1 MDEARLPLWAGAEKS
16 EGTALC
22 REEEETHPRC
32 TRCARRKANG
42 GLQEWHRMDERW
54 VEAIAR
60 KMRTEKL
67 VGENLGKAS
76 CSLQTTLD
84 STSGQCYS
92 IMMS

>member
-1 MDEARLPLWAGAEKS
+1 MHKMCKEESEWWAAGMA
-16 EGTALC
+16 
-22 REEEETHPRC
+22 
-32 TRCARRKANG
+32 
-42 GLQEWHRMDERW
+42 QDERW